1 MASTERTPSA
11 VRTTGARPTTVRPT
25 GEVVLPAPGEPGLL
39 DVPAEP
45 GIWSRLG
52 AEAFGTFALVLV
64 ILSTGL
70 YLAVTGLGT
79 LGGALATG
87 LVLAGL
93 IASLGHISGG
103 HFNPAVSLGAALTGR
118 LGWLDMLGYW
128 LAQVIG
134 AVAAATILFVTFPQA
149 LAIPLTGDQA
159 AGTREIFGTVSNGWG
174 EQSPLFAQLEQYTTQ
189 AGVDAITFDLRVAL
203 IMEAVATAIFVA
215 VTIGVV
221 HRRAAVAVGPFA
233 VGATLSAMLLV
244 TGLVTGGGV
253 NPARST
259 ASAIFAGGEALGQLW
274 LFWVAPLLGAAI
286 VGLFAMA
293 FAPLPA
299 APAFEYEDD
308 DFEDDDDDADD
319 DDDDDDDDEVDVVTK
334 RP

>member
-11 VRTTGARPTTVRPT
+11 VRAAGAGPTTVRPT
-25 GEVVLPAPGEPGLL
+25 GEAVLPAPGEPGLL
-39 DVPAEP
+39 DVPAAP
-45 GIWSRLG
+45 PSIWARLG

-64 ILSTGL
+64 ILGTGL

-79 LGGALATG
+79 LGGALAAG

-118 LGWLDMLGYW
+118 LGWLDMLLYW
-128 LAQVIG
+128 VAQVIG
-134 AVAAATILFVTFPQA
+134 AVAAAAVLFVTYPKG
-149 LAIPLTGDQA
+149 LAVLLTGDQA
-159 AGTREIFGTVSNGWG
+159 DDVQAQFASVSNGWG
-174 EQSPLFAQLEQYTTQ
+174 DQSPIFTSTEQYTTQ
-189 AGVDAITFDLRVAL
+189 AGLEAIQFDLRIAL
-203 IMEAVATAIFVA
+203 IMEAVATAVFVA

-233 VGATLSAMLLV
+233 VGATLTSMILV
-244 TGLVTGGGV
+244 TGMVTGGGL

-259 ASAIFAGGEALGQLW
+259 ASAIFAGGDALGQLW
-274 LFWVAPLLGAAI
+274 LFWVAPLVGAAI

-293 FAPLPA
+293 FAPI
-299 APAFEYEDD
+299 APTPDYRDEAYLEDDED
-308 DFEDDDDDADD
+308 DFEDDDEDD
-319 DDDDDDDDEVDVVTK
+319 DDTAT
-334 RP
+334 RR